1 MCSSDLFPSHD
12 SVREHPVKTLLIRQ
26 ISTHRN
32 QTDHYTVLHERLR
45 EKAEKEHAIYLE
57 EIQKRGIS
65 KTTHD
70 YLSPLARKR
79 EILKHKQKQLKRSY
93 L

>member
-1 MCSSDLFPSHD
+1 MAERKSAG
-12 SVREHPVKTLLIRQ
+12 TLGR
-26 ISTHRN
+26 
-32 QTDHYTVLHERLR
+32 LHSETKLKNTERLR

-70 YLSPLARKR
+70 YHSPLARKR
-79 EILKHKQKQLKRSY
+79 EILKHKQKQ
-93 L
+93 